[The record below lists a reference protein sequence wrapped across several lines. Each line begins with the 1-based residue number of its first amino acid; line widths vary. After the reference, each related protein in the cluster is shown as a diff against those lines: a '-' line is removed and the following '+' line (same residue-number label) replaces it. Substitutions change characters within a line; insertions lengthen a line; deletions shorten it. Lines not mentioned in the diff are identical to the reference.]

1 MLRLVVINILGIFIL
16 IACSSGGGGSSSS
29 SSSSGGGSSSSG
41 GSTNPAPV
49 ISAQAFNGTEDT
61 VLTAQLAATDPG
73 DTFTYAAATNPMSG
87 AITVTAAG
95 AFTYTP
101 NANFSGA
108 DTFTARV
115 TDSVS
120 QTANAT
126 ITLNMAGVNDAPTAS
141 NDVLTVTSA
150 DALNVLAN
158 DVDPDNDA
166 LSVTVTSTPFVGTAT
181 VNANRTVNVALPAG
195 FKGFTKFSYRITD
208 AANIT
213 ADASALVFV
222 GIQPFKVVTLSPPPA
237 GGGASGI
244 FVNDL
249 MSSRLAHETNI
260 NYADINQDNM
270 LVSSDGRGLA
280 FFYNAPNGR
289 ELRYVDLTNP
299 GQSRLIHG
307 PLSADEAF
315 GWAYITGDGRFVVY
329 EYKPNTIG
337 YQQLY
342 VFDRNGTGQGQR
354 LSLPPTEQPLARLGT
369 LNSAGTA
376 MYYPGM
382 SATTTPWTCTVYRVD
397 LATRVSTPVSV
408 PSTSQTPAFFWP
420 LPNDSG
426 YVDVRFN
433 NGGGMGAYGTSN
445 ANPAGAALLHEAL
458 SFPNVYFPMQL
469 SRDGGYFAFTEQ
481 NSSFIPVR
489 MGVSTTSSPGS
500 SRTVGGANGL
510 WEMAGYNGMRA
521 DSQAMLISAYGYG
534 GPSAIHEVSLAAP
547 ETLTSVFAVQDNYTH
562 LTNAQY
568 SADGARITYSTSYY
582 VSADNFDYYVS
593 ATRRGAFGQ
602 TTRLTPPG
610 QQVNVFVTDASGYVG
625 LVSIAGSPA
634 SAALV
639 NVDAPQILMSLGASA
654 NAYRGLAVVAR

>member
-1 MLRLVVINILGIFIL
+1 MLRLVVINIVGIFIL
-16 IACSSGGGGSSSS
+16 IACGGGGGGSSSS
-29 SSSSGGGSSSSG
+29 SSSSSG
-41 GSTNPAPV
+41 GSANPAPV

-73 DTFTYAAATNPMSG
+73 DTFTYAVATNPMNG

-115 TDSVS
+115 TDSAS

-141 NDVLTVTSA
+141 NDVLTVTTA

-166 LSVTVTSTPFVGTAT
+166 LSVSITSAPFVGTAT

-195 FKGFTKFSYRITD
+195 FKGFTKFSYRVTD
-208 AANIT
+208 AASVT
-213 ADASALVFV
+213 ADATALVFV
-222 GIQPFKVVTLSPPPA
+222 GIEPFKVVTLSPAAA

-249 MSSRLAHETNI
+249 MTSRLAHETSI
-260 NYADINQDNM
+260 TYADISQDNM

-280 FFYNAPNGR
+280 FYYNAPNGR
-289 ELRYVDLTNP
+289 ELRYVDLANP

-307 PLSADEAF
+307 PLPAGESF
-315 GWAYITGDGRFVVY
+315 GWAYIAGDGRFVVY
-329 EYKPNTIG
+329 EYKPNTVG

-342 VFDRNGTGQGQR
+342 VFDRNGTEPGQR
-354 LSLPPTEQPLARLGT
+354 LSLPPAEQPLARLGT

-382 SATTTPWTCTVYRVD
+382 TATTTPWTCTVYRVD

-408 PSTSQTPAFFWP
+408 PSTTQTPAFFWP

-433 NGGGMGAYGTSN
+433 SGGGMGAYRTSN
-445 ANPAGAALLHEAL
+445 ATPAGAVRLHEAL
-458 SFPNVYFPMQL
+458 GFPNVYWPMQL
-469 SRDGGYFAFTEQ
+469 SRDGSYFAFTEQ

-500 SRTVGGANGL
+500 SRTVGGGNGL

-521 DSQAMLISAYGYG
+521 DSQAMLVSAYGYG

-547 ETLTSVFAVQDNYTH
+547 EALTSVYATQDNFTH
-562 LTNAQY
+562 FTNAQY
-568 SADGARITYSTSYY
+568 SADGARIVYSTSYY
-582 VSADNFDYYVS
+582 VSADNSDYYVS

-602 TTRLTPPG
+602 TTRLTPAG
-610 QQVNVFVTDASGYVG
+610 QQVNNFVLDASGYVV

-639 NVDAPQILMSLGASA
+639 NVDAPQILMTVGTSS
-654 NAYRGLAVVAR
+654 NTYRGLAVVAR